1 VGIRESEGLM
11 TSAGFT
17 LRATTTASTK
27 RSPTL
32 ADGKV
37 GVAVEHI
44 ASFQCYPPVQIGDPA
59 LVERYATKAASLI
72 YETFAQDGLDILA
85 GDIYVED
92 STDYLIVGVNAYPWP
107 AGGGDRLHVIIE
119 GVQTL

>member
-1 VGIRESEGLM
+1 M

-32 ADGKV
+32 AGGKV
-37 GVAVEHI
+37 GVATENV
-44 ASFQCYPPVQIGDPA
+44 ASLKCYPPVQIGDPA

-72 YETFAQDGLDILA
+72 YETFVQDGVDILA
-85 GDIYVED
+85 GDVLVID
-92 STDYLIVGVNAYPWP
+92 STDYLVVGVNAYPWP